1 MRRLKKIFLNESG
14 FTLIE
19 LLIVIAL
26 MGVLFIPINDALG
39 LGLKIFGDENENIE
53 KLYDGDRTLEMISEK
68 IRKAEKNTISF
79 NSDETRLI
87 IGDEE
92 IYFEDGNIISEKSGV
107 KYTMLEDVVSFDYDN
122 IFYLTE
128 NGTTHLEK
136 FDVEFVIDRENTSE
150 INFGT
155 TFYLRN

>member
-1 MRRLKKIFLNESG
+1 MKRFKKFFLNKSG

-26 MGVLFIPINDALG
+26 MGILFIPINDALG
-39 LGLKIFGDENENIE
+39 LGLKIFSDENDNIE

-68 IRKAEKNTISF
+68 IRKAQKNTISF
-79 NSDETRLI
+79 NSEKTRLI

-92 IYFEDGNIISEKSGV
+92 IYFEAGSIISEKTGI
-107 KYTMLEDVVSFDYDN
+107 KYTMLENVTSFTYDN
-122 IFYLTE
+122 IFYSTKD
-128 NGTTHLEK
+128 GVTYLEK
-136 FDVEFVIDRENTSE
+136 FDVEIIIDRENTSE
-150 INFGT
+150 IEFAT

>member
-53 KLYDGDRTLEMISEK
+53 KLYNGDRTLEMISEK

-92 IYFEDGNIISEKSGV
+92 IYFDDGSIISEKSGV

-128 NGTTHLEK
+128 NGIKHLEK